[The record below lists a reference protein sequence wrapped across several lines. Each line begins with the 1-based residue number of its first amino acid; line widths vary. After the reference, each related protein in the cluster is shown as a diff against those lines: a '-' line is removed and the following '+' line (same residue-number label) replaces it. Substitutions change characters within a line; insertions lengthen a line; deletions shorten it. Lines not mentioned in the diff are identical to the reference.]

1 MTLVDGTEGEH
12 GGASDGRESVNRRMN
27 NFLFFSFSF
36 PFMNIFFLKWTIIKT
51 RFSL

>member
-36 PFMNIFFLKWTIIKT
+36 PFMNLFLKKMDDNKNT
-51 RFSL
+51 F